1 MGRSYAGP
9 MVTKRG
15 RAAAAIGYL
24 LIDVVVVM
32 LFIYA
37 GRETRGI
44 ALLDDVLE
52 AVPFILGILAGWLV
66 GRVWRAPR
74 LVLWPG
80 IIVWVSTVVVGLAV
94 RVLIGAP
101 TDSRFMF
108 ITFISL
114 GVFLLGWRGLA
125 WMLDALFGRARPKV
139 VDEKYRR

>member
-1 MGRSYAGP
+1 

-52 AVPFILGILAGWLV
+52 AVPFILGILTGWLV

>member
-1 MGRSYAGP
+1 

>member
-1 MGRSYAGP
+1 

-15 RAAAAIGYL
+15 RAAAAIGYFL
-24 LIDVVVVM
+24 VDVVVVM

-52 AVPFILGILAGWLV
+52 AVPFLLGILAGWLV

-80 IIVWVSTVVVGLAV
+80 IIVWVSTVAVGLAV